1 MSELGH
7 EENWHRRT
15 RLTRRL
21 YSNFCETC
29 IIYNN
34 LHLTL
39 KQRDEI
45 LILRYKNCSI
55 F

>member
-15 RLTRRL
+15 RLTPRL
-21 YSNFCETC
+21 YNNFCGKC
-29 IIYNN
+29 IYNN
-34 LHLTL
+34 IHFTL
-39 KQRDEI
+39 MQRAEI